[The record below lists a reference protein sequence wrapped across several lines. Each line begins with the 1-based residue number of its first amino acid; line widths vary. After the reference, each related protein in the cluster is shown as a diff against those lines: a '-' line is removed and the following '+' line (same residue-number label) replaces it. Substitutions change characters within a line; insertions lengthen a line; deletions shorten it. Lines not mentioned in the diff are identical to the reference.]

1 MKVAHLSPSE
11 FGAVMK
17 LARSAS
23 MAALEDAKQKK
34 LIKNNM
40 DAAIML
46 YTDDPSAAGA
56 MATCAYMT
64 EILDVSQIVNVA
76 IVMGDKFPE
85 ASFEAS
91 RVDLEMPRVAA
102 MFFYALGEK
111 CPRCRKK
118 YETLEIDGICGRC
131 HDVVAAQS

>member
-1 MKVAHLSPSE
+1 ML
-11 FGAVMK
+11 
-17 LARSAS
+17 
-23 MAALEDAKQKK
+23 ALEDAKQRK

-56 MATCAYMT
+56 MHTCSYMA
-64 EILDVSQIVNVA
+64 EVLDVSQVEGVA

-85 ASFEAS
+85 ASFEAQ
-91 RVDLEMPRVAA
+91 REDLEMPRIAA
-102 MFFYALGEK
+102 MFFFAQGTK

-118 YETLEIDGICGRC
+118 YETLEVTGICKRC
-131 HDVVAAQS
+131 DDVVAAQSKATTE